1 MTLVYTILIS
11 THEMTSLHNSVIKLN
26 ILQQTIIVCTCIN
39 IHHFNVI
46 YKQTHRTHV
55 TFISS

>member
-1 MTLVYTILIS
+1 MTLVNTILIS

-26 ILQQTIIVCTCIN
+26 ILQQTTIACTCMN
-39 IHHFNVI
+39 IHHFNVV
-46 YKQTHRTHV
+46 YTLKHRTHV